1 MAIRI
6 VTDSSS
12 DLPPELA
19 DQWNIAVVPCN
30 VVIGD
35 VSYRD
40 GVDLMPEEFFQRLPN
55 SSRLPTTSQP
65 TVSDFQPVYQELLEQ
80 GHQVISIHVSGRL
93 SGTVNSAAQAKAAL
107 GESSPVEIIDSQ
119 LASIALGLVALR
131 AARLA
136 SQGESYLEVSEEV
149 RQILPLTQ
157 CILALD
163 TLEYLQK
170 GGRIGK
176 AQAFVGSML
185 SVKPILKLE
194 RGEVQPLE
202 RPRNLNRAS
211 RRLADLARQ
220 YAPLQQLAVIYSTEP
235 ERAADL
241 KASLADLVPES
252 ETVTARFGPALGT
265 YVGPRAFGLALTSA
279 A

>member
-12 DLPPELA
+12 DLPPALA
-19 DQWNIAVVPCN
+19 EQWNITVVPCN
-30 VVIGD
+30 VVIDD
-35 VSYRD
+35 VNYKD
-40 GVDLMPEEFFQRLPN
+40 GVDLMPDEFFRRLPGAA
-55 SSRLPTTSQP
+55 RLPTTSQP
-65 TVSDFQPVYQELLEQ
+65 TVSDFQPVYQRLVGQ
-80 GHQVISIHVSGRL
+80 GHQVISIHVSGKL
-93 SGTVNSAAQAKAAL
+93 SGTINSAAQASAAL
-107 GESSPVEIIDSQ
+107 GESAPVEVIDSQ

-136 SQGESYLEVSEEV
+136 SEGASYPEVAERV
-149 RQILPLTQ
+149 RERLPRTQ

-176 AQAFVGSML
+176 AQAFLGSVL

-194 RGEVQPLE
+194 DGEVQPLE
-202 RPRNLNRAS
+202 RPRNLDRAS
-211 RRLADLARQ
+211 SRLADLARG

-235 ERAADL
+235 ERAAMLRD
-241 KASLADLVPES
+241 SLADLVPES
-252 ETVTARFGPALGT
+252 EIVTARFGPTLGT
-265 YVGPRAFGLALTSA
+265 YVGPRAFGLGLTSA
-279 A
+279 S